1 MMWFFRSPEIVF
13 GEGALDH
20 LADLE
25 GQRAFIVTDEN
36 IAHLGFVELVQNRLR
51 EAGIESSLFAEVE
64 PDPCLQTVQRAGL
77 QAAAYEP
84 DWIVGLGGG
93 SCLDA
98 AKAVWF
104 LYERPELDLEGI
116 SPFEDFG
123 LGAKA
128 RLIAIPT
135 TSGTGSEATIAA
147 ILTDLDECRKMALG
161 SAELLPTLSIVDPL
175 FTRDLP
181 PEITANTGID
191 ALTHAIEGYTTSWH
205 NDFSD
210 GLCLKAIQLVF
221 EYLPRAYELG
231 ARDPEA
237 RERMH
242 NAATIAGLGFGN
254 AMAALAHALGH
265 ALGAAFHVPHGR
277 TVGLF
282 LPYTIEFTAR
292 SGESRYAD
300 IARLLGLPAQDEVEG
315 AASLV
320 AAIRDL
326 YRRIHFPL
334 SLAELGIAMEELQAE
349 MAQLIDNTETDTQIV
364 SSLRVPES
372 DQIEKLLLHAF
383 EGHPIDF

>member
-1 MMWFFRSPEIVF
+1 MWFFRSPEIVF
-13 GEGALDH
+13 GEGALDY
-20 LADLE
+20 LADIE
-25 GQRAFIVTDEN
+25 GRKAYIITDEN
-36 IAHLGFVELVQNRLR
+36 IVRLGFVDRVQRKLQ
-51 EAGIESSLFAEVE
+51 EAGIESEVFSAVE
-64 PDPCLQTVQRAGL
+64 PDPCLETVRRAGD
-77 QAAAYEP
+77 QASAYEP

-104 LYERPELDLEGI
+104 LYERPELELDGI

-128 RLIAIPT
+128 RLVAIPT

-161 SAELLPTLSIVDPL
+161 SAELLPTISIVDPW
-175 FTRDLP
+175 FAKDLP

-221 EYLPRAYELG
+221 EYLPRAYGLG
-231 ARDPEA
+231 SADPEA
-237 RERMH
+237 REKMH

-265 ALGAAFHVPHGR
+265 ALGAAFHTPHGR
-277 TVGLF
+277 AAGLF

-292 SGESRYAD
+292 NGESRYAE
-300 IARLLGLPAQDEVEG
+300 IARFLGLPARTEAEG

-320 AAIRDL
+320 TAIRDL
-326 YRRIHFPL
+326 YQRIDFPL
-334 SLAELGIAMEELQAE
+334 TLIELGITRDALLEAMP
-349 MAQLIDNTETDTQIV
+349 QLIDNTETDTQIV
-364 SSLRVPES
+364 SSLRVPDSQEV
-372 DQIEKLLLHAF
+372 EKLLLYAL
-383 EGHPIDF
+383 EGRPIDF